1 VSNVGAGP
9 GVGIGVDGKD
19 NRRKGRGNATKTPVE
34 RVLPSH
40 IPLRVTLQSTIQ
52 EVLGL
57 FLSGECILRK
67 RISNSPSGNAEY
79 GE

>member
-40 IPLRVTLQSTIQ
+40 IPLESLDNQQ
-52 EVLGL
+52 
-57 FLSGECILRK
+57 FK
-67 RISNSPSGNAEY
+67 RF
-79 GE
+79 

>member
-40 IPLRVTLQSTIQ
+40 IPLRVTLQ
-52 EVLGL
+52 
-57 FLSGECILRK
+57 
-67 RISNSPSGNAEY
+67 
-79 GE
+79 